1 MYDLAQIP
9 DVSGSVFFDDMP
21 RGVKE
26 PDALGKSDDVAG
38 NIEILA

>member
-9 DVSGSVFFDDMP
+9 DVSGSVFFDDML
-21 RGVKE
+21 RGVTE